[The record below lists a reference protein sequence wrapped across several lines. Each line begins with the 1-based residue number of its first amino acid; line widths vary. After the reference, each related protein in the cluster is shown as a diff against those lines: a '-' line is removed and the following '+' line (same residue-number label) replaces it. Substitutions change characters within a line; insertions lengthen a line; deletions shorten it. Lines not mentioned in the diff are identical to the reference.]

1 MRMSVGARIDKSIT
15 QESSINSDRKL
26 LKEFCCIVDY
36 RPDDFKYLKEK
47 IERKYDF
54 LFMKYHARLDLLKQW
69 KNIKDTLSSKKIS
82 QPKVKDKK
90 AKIINEAAYAK
101 PYGGEFSPTQALER
115 FYKLKAE
122 EKKQKL
128 LEEVRN
134 VDLLW

>member
-1 MRMSVGARIDKSIT
+1 MIS
-15 QESSINSDRKL
+15 N
-26 LKEFCCIVDY
+26 
-36 RPDDFKYLKEK
+36 YLKEK

-54 LFMKYHARLDLLKQW
+54 LFMKYHTRLDLLKQW

-90 AKIINEAAYAK
+90 AKIINEATYAK
-101 PYGGEFSPTQALER
+101 PYRGELYPTQALER
-115 FYKLKAE
+115 FYKLKVE
-122 EKKQKL
+122 EKKQRL